1 MQKTTTT
8 RPTNR
13 RSSQRRPPR
22 KTVQVECRKG
32 SFGLGRNISASAL
45 DVSDTGARLIVTES
59 LEILAEVEIVIAGYG
74 MQKPLKRA
82 AYVRWQV
89 KLEDGR
95 FCIGAEFQKR
105 LPYRDWQGLAA
116 PN

>member
-1 MQKTTTT
+1 MEKITTT
-8 RPTNR
+8 RQTNR

-22 KTVQVECRKG
+22 SSVRVECRKG
-32 SFGLGRNISASAL
+32 SFGLGRNIASAAL
-45 DVSDTGARLIVTES
+45 DVSDTGARLVVKET
-59 LEILAEVEIVIAGYG
+59 LEIMAEVEIVIAGYG

-89 KLEDGR
+89 KMEDGQ

-105 LPYRDWQGLAA
+105 IPYRDWQGLAA
-116 PN
+116 PS